1 MEYQLENCFVNIFNN
16 TEYFETIQNS
26 LRGNNKATFFYLN
39 SYSFY
44 LVNKNKEFR
53 DALNKADYIIA
64 DGYSIVWLIKKLY
77 RVKIEKV
84 VFTYSFFQIFADSFS
99 KEKRKIFI
107 LGGTQS
113 VIEKASQK
121 MKSKFKLN
129 IVGYSNGFFNI
140 KTQNDEII
148 KQINHANPDIIICG
162 MGMPRSEIWIN
173 NNIQNIEAKIIF
185 SVGGFFDFLTGKN
198 KSAPKWMY
206 NSGLEWIHR
215 LIQEPNRLFKR
226 YFIANTYL
234 LIFILKHYLKIKLVP

>member
-1 MEYQLENCFVNIFNN
+1 MKHQLENCFVNIQNN
-16 TEYFETIQNS
+16 TEYFEAIQNS

-44 LVNKNKEFR
+44 LVNKNHDFR
-53 DALNKADYIIA
+53 KAFNNANFVIA
-64 DGYSIVWLIKKLY
+64 DGYSIVWLLKVLKK
-77 RVKIEKV
+77 VNIEKV
-84 VFTYSFFQIFADSFS
+84 VFTYSFFQNLADLFS
-99 KEKRKIFI
+99 KEKSKIFI

-113 VIEKASQK
+113 VIEKAAQK

-129 IVGYSNGFFNI
+129 IVGYSNGFFNSE
-140 KTQNDEII
+140 TQNDGII
-148 KQINHANPDIIICG
+148 EQINNANPDILICG
-162 MGMPRSEIWIN
+162 MGMPKSEIWIQKDL
-173 NNIQNIEAKIIF
+173 NNINTKIIF

-215 LIQEPNRLFKR
+215 LVQEPNRLFKR

-234 LIFILKHYLKIKLVP
+234 IYNILKTKLKHAIK